1 MSLWRECVLGN
12 LKSIMTCTAFLRTYP
27 RKTIQ
32 QPANILDA
40 WSEVMMTQ
48 IAPMLAV
55 SDGKAAI
62 DFYKAAFGAQLLWQ
76 LGGGGD
82 VVAPGQL

>member
-1 MSLWRECVLGN
+1 
-12 LKSIMTCTAFLRTYP
+12 MTCPAFLRTYL
-27 RKTIQ
+27 RKTTQ
-32 QPANILDA
+32 QPDNILDA

-55 SDGKAAI
+55 SEGNAAI
-62 DFYKAAFGAQLLWQ
+62 ELYKAAFGAQLLWH
-76 LGGGGD
+76 LAGGD

>member
-1 MSLWRECVLGN
+1 MPSDKLDNRTSAQENWPTFR
-12 LKSIMTCTAFLRTYP
+12 LRTYLP
-27 RKTIQ
+27 KTLQ

-55 SDGKAAI
+55 SDGNAAI
-62 DFYKAAFGAQLLWQ
+62 DFYKAAFGAQLLWH

>member
-1 MSLWRECVLGN
+1 V
-12 LKSIMTCTAFLRTYP
+12 TALITYLP
-27 RKTIQ
+27 KTFQ

-55 SDGKAAI
+55 SYGNAAI
-62 DFYKAAFGAQLLWQ
+62 DFYKAAFGAQILWRP
-76 LGGGGD
+76 GD
-82 VVAPGQL
+82 GDLVAPGQL

>member
-1 MSLWRECVLGN
+1 MSGFGVI
-12 LKSIMTCTAFLRTYP
+12 KTYLP
-27 RKTIQ
+27 KTLQ

-48 IAPMLAV
+48 IVPMLAV
-55 SDGKAAI
+55 SDGNAAI
-62 DFYKAAFGAQLLWQ
+62 DFYKAAFGAQLLWH

-82 VVAPGQL
+82 AVVAPGQL